1 MISLII
7 PTHNRPELL
16 DRALD
21 YYSSFTNIEILV
33 CDSSEKKYKN
43 RLNYDIEYIHS
54 SKFTFAEKILI
65 GVKRSNNDYVC
76 LSADD
81 DFFNIKSLLTG
92 RDFLLSNIDFS
103 TVHGNYLM
111 FESFDNSLSIEKIYP
126 TNDNLIIDDEDP
138 FIRIKKSLNPYVQ
151 LLYSLHRKPFLEKCI
166 ETASKTTEITNV
178 ELCCSL
184 VGMYL
189 GKHKT
194 LDILWMARDKKAYTE
209 YTTKSNFKNTVIL
222 NYSNFLKTKQGLKF
236 IKVFSEFYANQSNT
250 DQITNEIKFKEVF
263 SSYLKFENSYN
274 DQIPKSIVKNFLLY
288 KFFRNI
294 YYSFKK
300 LKESFQILHIRY
312 KNKFFFDRLMNSLNN
327 HKHLNKK
334 NNK

>member
-1 MISLII
+1 VISLII

-16 DRALD
+16 NRSLD
-21 YYSSFTNIEILV
+21 YYTKFNNLEILV
-33 CDSSEKKYKN
+33 CDSSDIKN
-43 RLNYDIEYIHS
+43 DNILKYDIEYIHS

-65 GVKRSNNDYVC
+65 GVRRSKNDYVC

-81 DFFNIKSLLTG
+81 DFLNLESLLTG
-92 RDFLLSNIDFS
+92 RDFLISNLDFS

-111 FESFDNSLSIEKIYP
+111 FESYDKSLSIEKIYP

-151 LLYSLHRKPFLEKCI
+151 LLYALHRKPFLEKCI

-184 VGMYL
+184 IGMYL

-209 YTTKSNFKNTVIL
+209 YTTESNFKNTVIL
-222 NYSNFLKTKQGLKF
+222 NYYNFLKTKQGSKF
-236 IKVFSEFYANQSNT
+236 IKVFSEFYANESHI
-250 DQITNEIKFKEVF
+250 DQKNSEIKFKKVF
-263 SSYLKFENSYN
+263 NSFLIFEKSYN
-274 DQIPKSIVKNFLLY
+274 EFGYKSQSKNFLVY
-288 KFFRNI
+288 KILRNFYKI
-294 YYSFKK
+294 LKK
-300 LKESFQILHIRY
+300 LNESIEILIIRK
-312 KNKFFFDRLMNSLNN
+312 KNKEFFNGLINSLNN
-327 HKHLNKK
+327 YKHLNIKIK
-334 NNK
+334 